1 MIKVRGRQMGTIE
14 VTMTQLRQGLG
25 ELVNRAAFGGE
36 RVILVSHGAPRAAII
51 SIEDLIHLEQ
61 GVQQGSRSAQQGRYT
76 EALTGAHVVRER
88 IQQWQTENH
97 VAPQSVTDIL
107 RELREERDDEILG
120 LR

>member
-1 MIKVRGRQMGTIE
+1 MSNIE

-36 RVILVSHGAPRAAII
+36 RIILVSHGAPRAVII
-51 SIEDLIHLEQ
+51 GIEDLEHLEQ
-61 GVQQGSRSAQQGRYT
+61 SARRGAQFSEQGRYT
-76 EALTGAHVVRER
+76 EALTGAHIMRER
-88 IQQWQTENH
+88 IRQWQTKNSAE
-97 VAPQSVTDIL
+97 PQDVTDIL